1 VIIRGRTKED
11 FILKKYIIIA
21 IPILMIAIF
30 ILIMVSD
37 NFLKKPMGDDDDVP
51 AFIQSIIQDIISD
64 KWDSAEDKTEQLS
77 KAWRKVVNRIQFSA
91 EKDEINEFDMNLAR
105 LRGAIIAKDKSNAI
119 MELTEAKEH
128 WDNVGR

>member
-1 VIIRGRTKED
+1 M
-11 FILKKYIIIA
+11 
-21 IPILMIAIF
+21 PILMIAIF

-51 AFIQSIIQDIISD
+51 AYIQSIIQDIISD